1 MILLI
6 YKEQRLMY
14 HELFSD
20 PSDNLKLATN
30 RIYPGINLDLINKI
44 N

>member
-1 MILLI
+1 
-6 YKEQRLMY
+6 MY

-20 PSDNLKLATN
+20 PSDNLKLAIN
-30 RIYPGINLDLINKI
+30 RIYPRINLDLINKI